1 MTGRRLAVSVRAVK
15 LVRAICFRHS
25 LVAVTVSSILVFTA
39 GCFGGKK
46 SPQDARGGP
55 RWMRPPGGT
64 NQQGLVI
71 APAVSPSGRVA
82 MVNNKARYIVIVF
95 PVGQVPPVNTRM
107 SVFHGEART
116 GEIRVTGP
124 TTDNL
129 TVADLL
135 SGGALEDD
143 VVRSE

>member
-1 MTGRRLAVSVRAVK
+1 VKPVRA
-15 LVRAICFRHS
+15 FFSRHS
-25 LVAVTVSSILVFTA
+25 LFVAAVSAVLACTA
-39 GCFGGKK
+39 GCLGGKK
-46 SPQDARGGP
+46 GRPDARSGP

-64 NQQGLVI
+64 NQQGLMI

-95 PVGQVPPVNTRM
+95 PVGQVPPVNTRL

-116 GEIRVTGP
+116 GEVRITGP

-143 VVRSE
+143 LVRGE